1 MRPHQKIN
9 DALKRRKNVQFFVKI
24 IKVLADFFGKSLI
37 SDISRPARPKI
48 PVIPVNFPTRI
59 KRNWKIDYL
68 SNLEMYVGRGYWL
81 LREPCG
87 RNFRFKKFV
96 DFFTVGKTANKKIFW
111 ARPFQSIFQFSI
123 PPHMNLN
130 KNCHAWA
137 CPCRKSVILLRKLD
151 L

>member
-37 SDISRPARPKI
+37 LDISRPARPKI

-68 SNLEMYVGRGYWL
+68 SNLEMYVGRGY
-81 LREPCG
+81 
-87 RNFRFKKFV
+87 
-96 DFFTVGKTANKKIFW
+96 
-111 ARPFQSIFQFSI
+111 
-123 PPHMNLN
+123 
-130 KNCHAWA
+130 
-137 CPCRKSVILLRKLD
+137 
-151 L
+151 